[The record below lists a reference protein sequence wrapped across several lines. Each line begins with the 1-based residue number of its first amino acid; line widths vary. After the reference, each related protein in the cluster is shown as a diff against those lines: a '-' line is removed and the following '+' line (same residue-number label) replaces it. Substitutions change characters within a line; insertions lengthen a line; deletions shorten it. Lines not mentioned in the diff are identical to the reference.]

1 MDGGRLLKGYEIQ
14 AKIPNPLQT
23 DTLFGLYDK

>member
-1 MDGGRLLKGYEIQ
+1 MIKGYEIQ

-23 DTLFGLYDK
+23 DTLFGLCDVMES